1 MTKDESDMILN
12 YLNQVCIHQIDCQAR
27 VKWDK
32 GSVAIWDN
40 SVTWH
45 SATFDYEEE
54 RVGDRASSIGERPY
68 FDPGSRLKKEALG
81 EEGKKW

>member
-1 MTKDESDMILN
+1 MILQ
-12 YLNQVCIHQIDCQAR
+12 YLNNICIHAIDCQAR

-68 FDPGSRLKKEALG
+68 LDPASQLKKDALREAG
-81 EEGKKW
+81 VKW